1 MCGVLLDQSA
11 VSVFVVVFQCV
22 VCFVTKIAVSVFVVV
37 FQHVMYFF
45 ENLVK
50 VLSLLVCLCCCF
62 SV

>member
-1 MCGVLLDQSA
+1 M
-11 VSVFVVVFQCV
+11 VFQCV